1 MKKTSVSFLA
11 AAAALT
17 IAGTASAQV
26 CAGFPTLDGQFSLAG
41 VANFPDEVD
50 EFGVEG
56 SYNLAGPLALNA
68 GYLRA
73 SVDEASANT
82 FRVGAAFDITSM
94 VGPQPAAISLCP
106 VASFDYITYSDEFDA
121 VFGGETTGQ
130 AIPVGLGFG
139 TALPVG
145 ATSSLQPY
153 IIPQVV
159 FGRLKVGDESS
170 DWENEFGLR
179 GGANVTFGQFFVGAE
194 VNKLF
199 EDGSDAVFG
208 IKGGIRL

>member
-17 IAGTASAQV
+17 FAGTASAQI
-26 CAGFPTLDGQFSLAG
+26 CAGFPTMDGQASLAA
-41 VANFPDEVD
+41 VVNFPEDID

-68 GYLRA
+68 GYLRTDLGSDA
-73 SVDEASANT
+73 TVNNFT
-82 FRVGAAFDITSM
+82 VGAAFDITSM
-94 VGPQPAAISLCP
+94 VGPQPASISLCP
-106 VASFDYITYSDEFDA
+106 VASFTYSDVSD
-121 VFGGETTGQ
+121 GGSTSTV
-130 AIPVGLGFG
+130 PVGLGFG

-153 IIPQVV
+153 VIPQIVLSRV
-159 FGRLKVGDESS
+159 NTDGAEWG
-170 DWENEFGLR
+170 NEFGLR
-179 GGANVTFGQFFVGAE
+179 GGANLTFGQFFVGAE
-194 VNKLF
+194 VNTLF
-199 EDGSDAVFG
+199 VEGSDAVFG